1 MIELLDD
8 YDGPKGNIVAM
19 RISGRVTRADYQS
32 VFMPVAEAAMQRHE
46 KIRVLV
52 DMADDVE
59 MTPGLMMQDAI
70 FGTRHL
76 LAWEKVAIVTDS
88 GVIAQV
94 APLFLSLMPFHSHVF
109 SSAQAD
115 QARQW
120 IAM

>member
-1 MIELLDD
+1 MIELLEGYDD
-8 YDGPKGNIVAM
+8 KVVAM
-19 RISGRVTRADYQS
+19 RITGRVTRSDYQS
-32 VFMPVAEAAMQRHE
+32 VFMPAAEAAMQRHE

-52 DMADDVE
+52 EMADDVE

-76 LAWEKVAIVTDS
+76 LSWEKIAIVTDAE
-88 GVIAQV
+88 IIQKV
-94 APLFLSLMPFHSHVF
+94 APFFLSLMPFRSHIF

-120 IAM
+120 IGMN